1 MDGESSA
8 VPGAPASAPTI
19 SPQRGLVEYTYLI
32 YALHALTVLSAFLTM
47 RVPVLRF
54 AFCLPSL
61 AAIIMNYLRR
71 HEAQGTWLESHFTWQ
86 IRTFWYA
93 WLWTVV
99 TSIVAIPLLLVGV
112 NLWISLMVFVLIV
125 LWVLYRVV
133 RGALALREARPS
145 PVSMV

>member
-32 YALHALTVLSAFLTM
+32 YALHALTVISAFLTM
-47 RVPVLRF
+47 PLPALRF

-61 AAIIMNYLRR
+61 IAIILNYLRR
-71 HEAQGTWLESHFTWQ
+71 GETQGTWLQSHFTWQ

-99 TSIVAIPLLLVGV
+99 TSIVAIPLLLIGV
-112 NLWISLMVFVLIV
+112 NLWLSLMVFVLIV

-133 RGALALREARPS
+133 RGWLALRAAHPA
-145 PVSMV
+145 PVSMI

>member
-8 VPGAPASAPTI
+8 VPSAPAI
-19 SPQRGLVEYTYLI
+19 NPQRGLGEYTYLI
-32 YALHALTVLSAFLTM
+32 YALHALTVVSAFLTM

-54 AFCLPSL
+54 AFCLPSF

-71 HEAQGTWLESHFTWQ
+71 SEAQGSWLESHFTWQ

-99 TSIVAIPLLLVGV
+99 TSIVAIPLLLIGV
-112 NLWISLMVFVLIV
+112 NFWISLMVFVLIV
-125 LWVLYRVV
+125 LWVLYRVM
-133 RGALALREARPS
+133 RGALALREAHPA

>member
-8 VPGAPASAPTI
+8 VPSAPAI
-19 SPQRGLVEYTYLI
+19 NPQRGLVEYTYLI
-32 YALHALTVLSAFLTM
+32 YALHALTVVSAFLTM

-54 AFCLPSL
+54 AFCLPSF

-71 HEAQGTWLESHFTWQ
+71 SEAQGSWLESHFTWQ

-99 TSIVAIPLLLVGV
+99 TSIVAIPLLLIGV
-112 NLWISLMVFVLIV
+112 NFWISLMVFVLIV
-125 LWVLYRVV
+125 LWVLYRVM
-133 RGALALREARPS
+133 RGALALREAHPA